1 MTIASFLHNDCGVT
15 DDGDRL
21 FPASRPSKPLRGAD
35 GCFECLPARSVPAR
49 CTRLRRVRHV
59 RNGSRCTRR
68 QRCQAAGP
76 GLTVFIQ
83 PLAGVY
89 RSPNDVEGATP
100 QTLHAH
106 THRPIDGHGKIRDSA
121 RPAGNGRFWKR
132 KPGTVRRSPTKR
144 GSIPGLVTLRQQGDI
159 CGTQTSRLP
168 GPGRPAEHRHTCR
181 RAGFEEIKVRTD
193 SRRLGLS

>member
-1 MTIASFLHNDCGVT
+1 MTIASFLRNDCGVT

-76 GLTVFIQ
+76 GLAVFIQ

-89 RSPNDVEGATP
+89 RSPTDVDGATP

-106 THRPIDGHGKIRDSA
+106 TPADRRPWQNQGWRTPGRQWQILETQTGDSA
-121 RPAGNGRFWKR
+121 A
-132 KPGTVRRSPTKR
+132 
-144 GSIPGLVTLRQQGDI
+144 VTNK
-159 CGTQTSRLP
+159 
-168 GPGRPAEHRHTCR
+168 
-181 RAGFEEIKVRTD
+181 AGFD
-193 SRRLGLS
+193 SWLGDTATAGRYLRHADLATAGAWTACRASPYVPPCWL